1 MKERLNYYL
10 KKKYYKDDKK
20 GIVLHGDDESELYN
34 KFDITGETI
43 RDEVVDYLE
52 NNVETLLPLSEIT
65 IAIDSPKEV
74 DLNRFKKALHFH
86 YGICLL
92 NETRIMKIIRK
103 KCIYLL
109 IAALV
114 SLVLAAVLE
123 NIGREIFV
131 FVGTLAIWELADFF
145 VFSDEEDMILT
156 YVYEVLQNAKIIKN
170 DASKK

>member
-1 MKERLNYYL
+1 MKDRLNYHL
-10 KKKYYKDDKK
+10 KRKYYKKDKK
-20 GIVLHGDDESELYN
+20 VIVLHVDNETELYS

-43 RDEVVDYLE
+43 RQEVIDYLE
-52 NNVETLLPLSEIT
+52 INVETLLPLSEIT
-65 IAIDSPKEV
+65 IAIDSTQEI
-74 DLNRFKKALHFH
+74 DLNRFKKALHFY

-92 NETRIMKIIRK
+92 NENRIIKIIRK

-109 IAALV
+109 IAAV
-114 SLVLAAVLE
+114 ISLILAALFK

-145 VFSDEEDMILT
+145 VFSDEEDMIIA

>member
-1 MKERLNYYL
+1 MKERLNYHL
-10 KKKYYKDDKK
+10 KRKYYKKDKK
-20 GIVLHGDDESELYN
+20 VIVLHVDNESELYS

-43 RDEVVDYLE
+43 REEVVDYLE
-52 NNVETLLPLSEIT
+52 VNVETLLPLSEIT
-65 IAIDSPKEV
+65 IAIDSPNEV

-92 NETRIMKIIRK
+92 NENRIMKIIRK
-103 KCIYLL
+103 KCIFLL
-109 IAALV
+109 ITAFISLILAALFK
-114 SLVLAAVLE
+114 

-145 VFSDEEDMILT
+145 VFSDEEDMILA

-170 DASKK
+170 DATKK